1 MEQGKVAEWEAP
13 CHQYALMF
21 GKKEENDVSGSD
33 KKSSQIGT
41 NHTVGEKKNNWKV
54 AELEKDQAAFM
65 FFTSGA
71 RPYSTSSQVECVLSS
86 WKYREK
92 AGDDSTVRGML
103 EDMVT
108 KQRFYMEI
116 VLTKKDVI
124 YDNLIICLFVL

>member
-1 MEQGKVAEWEAP
+1 MEKGKVAEWETP
-13 CHQYALMF
+13 CHQYALML
-21 GKKEENDVSGSD
+21 GKEEDEDVSGSD
-33 KKSSQIGT
+33 KNSSQIET
-41 NHTVGEKKNNWKV
+41 NHTDGKRKNNWKV

-103 EDMVT
+103 EDIFT
-108 KQRFYMEI
+108 KQRFDI
-116 VLTKKDVI
+116 
-124 YDNLIICLFVL
+124 